1 MMEIIINLGV
11 GGLILIGS
19 AFVMVAGVGILR
31 MPDVF
36 TRLHAAGVLDTL
48 GAGFIL
54 LGLMLEA
61 DHGALSLK
69 LFLLLGF
76 LLATCPVASHALAKA
91 ALRDGRRP
99 LTAEAFDEP
108 SKKGD

>member
-1 MMEIIINLGV
+1 MMEVVINLIV
-11 GGLILIGS
+11 GGLVLAGS
-19 AFVMVAGVGILR
+19 AFVIVAGIGILR

-48 GAGFIL
+48 GAGLIL
-54 LGLMLEA
+54 LGLMFEA

-69 LFLLLGF
+69 LLLLLGF

-91 ALRDGRRP
+91 ALHDGQRP
-99 LTAEAFDEP
+99 LAVEVSDEL
-108 SKKGD
+108 SKKSD

>member
-1 MMEIIINLGV
+1 MMEAVINLSV

-19 AFVMVAGVGILR
+19 AFVMVAGIGILR

-69 LFLLLGF
+69 LLLLLGF

-91 ALRDGRRP
+91 ALRGGRRP
-99 LTAEAFDEP
+99 LTAEVFDEQGRE
-108 SKKGD
+108 SD